1 MHEWTFSRKIKN
13 HIIYYSAQALLFL
26 AGRLP
31 RFMSGTAAIIIGH
44 AGYLLAGRERTT
56 AVSNIEKSSLE
67 LFSGPHRIVKNM
79 FVHLA
84 VSALELARI
93 RAGRPSPEVVL
104 YDEAKRALEQALGRR
119 KGVIFITG
127 HIGNW
132 EIMARHLAGLGYPIS
147 TVASESYDPRFTRMI
162 DEFRKSGGVETI
174 FRSSPGSATA
184 MLRALKRGGVLGFL
198 VDQNTRVPSVS
209 VPFLGRRAPTP
220 AGPAEIALKTGSAV
234 VIGTIRRTG
243 PHSHAIDIEPVD
255 VSDEDNPESL
265 TALFS
270 RKLSQRIMSAPEQ
283 WVWMH
288 KRWND

>member
-1 MHEWTFSRKIKN
+1 MHEWTFWQRIKN
-13 HIIYYSAQALLFL
+13 HIIYCTVKALLFL

-31 RFMSGTAAIIIGH
+31 RFMTGAAAIFIGH
-44 AGYLLAGRERTT
+44 SAYLIAGRERRT
-56 AVSNIEKSSLE
+56 ALSNIEKSSLE
-67 LFSGPHRIVKNM
+67 IFSDPRRIVKKM

-84 VSALELARI
+84 LSALDLARI
-93 RAGRPSPEVVL
+93 RALGPPPEVVL
-104 YDEAKRALEQALGRR
+104 YDEAKRALEQALGRGR
-119 KGVIFITG
+119 GVVFITG

-198 VDQNTRVPSVS
+198 IDQNTRVPSVS
-209 VPFLGRRAPTP
+209 VPFLGRKAPAP
-220 AGPAEIALKTGSAV
+220 VGPAEIALRTGAAV

-243 PHSHAIDIEPVD
+243 PHSHAIDIEPVQ

-270 RKLSQRIMSAPEQ
+270 HSLSQRIKSAPEQ

-288 KRWND
+288 ERWND